1 MALRLGTLPVVV
13 ASSPDAAREVTR
25 THDVAFASR
34 PVPPALRFL
43 YQGAEGIIF
52 APYGDGWRQMRR
64 VCTLE
69 LFSARRVRS
78 FRAVREDELGRLLRA
93 IAAATA
99 AGAPVYLTPEISRFL
114 TDSAVRAIVGSRRE
128 HHDEFLRTLEEA
140 LKNLTRFSL
149 LDFFPPSRLTTLVSR
164 VSRMIQRRRRAMRS
178 EVPDIYGRH
187 LVLHHPGAPGEE
199 RRCCRCHR
207 RRTRR

>member
-1 MALRLGTLPVVV
+1 
-13 ASSPDAAREVTR
+13 
-25 THDVAFASR
+25 
-34 PVPPALRFL
+34 
-43 YQGAEGIIF
+43 
-52 APYGDGWRQMRR
+52 MRR
-64 VCTLE
+64 ICTLE

-99 AGAPVYLTPEISRFL
+99 AGAPVNLTPEISRFL

-178 EVPDIYGRH
+178 EVPDMDAILYSIIQEH
-187 LVLHHPGAPGEE
+187 QE
-199 RRCCRCHR
+199 RRDAAAAATAGVQDDDDEDLLDVLLRLQKDMDSQYPLTTLNIKSVIMVSSCQSRLHCTYHPLF
-207 RRTRR
+207 